1 MFIETLEFTIPVEL
15 CNIFSSLQKG
25 PASNVEFPASV
36 NSYGTTQDASV
47 QVVLRS
53 NKLTFK
59 VDGVSSNASMIS
71 KSECKTLKLSV
82 FDVDRTLMPQEND
95 NDNYNANNMSTVQTL
110 QQTVYLSN
118 PAKRLHESSV
128 SMPQPASKSSRTSF
142 SESPRPRSPV
152 HAIHRRP
159 HSQASAS
166 PSNHSQQSKSKND
179 SQVNVKQEPEDPD
192 LIEIE
197 PDPEPNNIVPKKE
210 TPYMQIDYSS
220 DVPHTQTSQAALE
233 RLSHPQSSHSQS
245 PGSSSS
251 SFHQNVPHVPDYA
264 EPSTSQARYGDQ
276 SADDF
281 LVFQDENDDGD
292 DNEADYS
299 NDGSQPPYN
308 LGIMTSDLQ
317 FSQSDSSLQWAMSTV
332 PKKRKLEFKSLET
345 KYFAIMMVE
354 RGEKSKAQ
362 IAREVGI
369 PHNTLSTWM
378 KNSQRI
384 KLGYLESDFDHSRKR
399 LRAASFEDVD
409 HALLQ
414 WYQEAVSCDRLLP
427 WSEVLA
433 KAEDIAVEMGHTQ
446 FTGSYGWVSRWIR
459 RHGILLENEPN
470 DFS

>member
-299 NDGSQPPYN
+299 NDDQNYSLNVDDFGGFYAE
-308 LGIMTSDLQ
+308 
-317 FSQSDSSLQWAMSTV
+317 QSPGAPALYVGQMARS
-332 PKKRKLEFKSLET
+332 
-345 KYFAIMMVE
+345 
-354 RGEKSKAQ
+354 RGEYLCFHCDKTFSRSDHRKVHMDSVHCNTTYACVCGKVYKYRSGFRWHRRTCEKAVRTQ
-362 IAREVGI
+362 PIVGKQ
-369 PHNTLSTWM
+369 TD
-378 KNSQRI
+378 
-384 KLGYLESDFDHSRKR
+384 Y
-399 LRAASFEDVD
+399 
-409 HALLQ
+409 
-414 WYQEAVSCDRLLP
+414 
-427 WSEVLA
+427 
-433 KAEDIAVEMGHTQ
+433 
-446 FTGSYGWVSRWIR
+446 
-459 RHGILLENEPN
+459 
-470 DFS
+470 